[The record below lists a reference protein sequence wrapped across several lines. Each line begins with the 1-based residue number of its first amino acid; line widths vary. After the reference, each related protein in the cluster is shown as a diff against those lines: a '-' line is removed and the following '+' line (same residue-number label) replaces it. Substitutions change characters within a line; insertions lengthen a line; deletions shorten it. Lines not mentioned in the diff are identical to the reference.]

1 MKTISI
7 STATFAALWAAR
19 KEGEETEDAILTR
32 LLASQSAGAPAP
44 AKRAQAGLTPQQ
56 KAAMQ
61 KQKMIKPV
69 PPAPAKAKEAEA
81 KKPCGPKL
89 STTDLDLLS

>member
-1 MKTISI
+1 MTDLVGRIASI
-7 STATFAALWAAR
+7 CEAPVPRKSPFALA
-19 KEGEETEDAILTR
+19 R
-32 LLASQSAGAPAP
+32 LLSGQDAGAAAP
-44 AKRAQAGLTPQQ
+44 AKRVEGGLTPQQ

-61 KQKMIKPV
+61 KQKMKKPV
-69 PPAPAKAKEAEA
+69 PPMPAKAKPAEA